1 MKKTIGK
8 FILSLVLMFGMIG
21 ATAQPDANLE
31 LRMRRNFG
39 YSALSTND
47 IQGTFTLT
55 ATGPANLDFV
65 IFYVDDLELGRAE
78 QIPFQVRFSTESY
91 PLGEHLLSA
100 VGRTASG
107 ETLKS
112 APISVTFVSAGE
124 GFKAGMQLLIPMLV
138 LILGAVSLSMLAT
151 IAGSKKLQRLPPGA
165 PRTYGFAG
173 GAICPRCRRPFSRHT
188 LSPNLLVGKLE
199 RCPFC
204 GKWTVVAAAPP
215 ALLRQA
221 ELAEIDDSSAEAPPE
236 AASSEGDLQKALEES
251 RYQDL

>member
-1 MKKTIGK
+1 MYTTIGK
-8 FILSLVLMFGMIG
+8 FILAIVLMFGVIG
-21 ATAQPDANLE
+21 VAVQPDADLE
-31 LRMRRNFG
+31 LRLQRNFG

-55 ATGPANLDFV
+55 ATGPADLDFV
-65 IFYVDDLELGRAE
+65 VFYVDDLELGRAE
-78 QIPFQVRFSTESY
+78 ETPFQIRFSTESH

-100 VGRTASG
+100 VGRTTSG
-107 ETLKS
+107 DTLKS
-112 APISVTFVSAGE
+112 APILVTFVSAGE

-151 IAGSKKLQRLPPGA
+151 IAGSKKLQQLPPGA
-165 PRTYGFAG
+165 PRAYGFAG

-188 LSPNLLVGKLE
+188 LSPNLVVGKLE

-204 GKWTVVAAAPP
+204 GKWSIVAAAPP

-221 ELAEIDDSSAEAPPE
+221 ELAEIDDSEVKVPE
-236 AASSEGDLQKALEES
+236 AASAEDDLQKALEES